1 MMRERNI
8 VSILIMLLGRNQ
20 RDAKFLAIVVDSLY
34 WLTHG
39 NRDAKMLMLNMG
51 GTQQLISLLYNHS
64 MQYPKLILNT
74 IRVLK
79 VWLQILSLYLYTEL
93 QTNINF
99 SIGQNLFEINL
110 FNTKSFI
117 YTFYYK

>member
-51 GTQQLISLLYNHS
+51 GTQQLISFLYNHS

-79 VWLQILSLYLYTEL
+79 VCLQMI
-93 QTNINF
+93 F
-99 SIGQNLFEINL
+99 SFYFCIPIFKL
-110 FNTKSFI
+110 TI
-117 YTFYYK
+117 YKFLVSSKFA